1 MDFDIR
7 DDDDLLAALGAALR
21 TTTHPQRDLVVANA
35 QDAFGYQGLDQELAQ
50 LVYDSLLDAGA
61 PSATRAADVA
71 RTVVFENDAISI
83 EIEIVGDSIVG
94 QVAPPGEVRI
104 TVEVPDEEPF
114 QVEAD
119 ELGCFSLTAAS
130 LHALSRGPLRLQIER
145 NQKVTITEWT
155 QAPPLP

>member
-71 RTVVFENDAISI
+71 RTVVFENDA
-83 EIEIVGDSIVG
+83 
-94 QVAPPGEVRI
+94 PPGEVRI